1 LTPGILKTN
10 IPTTFIPKSK
20 VTLVDLV
27 GQSEQNDLSVL
38 SVTSGS
44 SPITA
49 PHKTADGIGSPILP
63 PLPRSYADFG
73 DVLHLLSPDNGDIR
87 TERIPVSTSHL
98 TNPLEPRAQTEVVI
112 SPTRTLFPSVSQ
124 NFEMTEQV
132 IMPQNDMTRARAASL
147 RFHNKRLEDECD
159 EWRQRHDELERE
171 HRELEK
177 KCKDLEKGL
186 ADLAAVGAEWF

>member
-1 LTPGILKTN
+1 
-10 IPTTFIPKSK
+10 
-20 VTLVDLV
+20 
-27 GQSEQNDLSVL
+27 
-38 SVTSGS
+38 
-44 SPITA
+44 
-49 PHKTADGIGSPILP
+49 
-63 PLPRSYADFG
+63 
-73 DVLHLLSPDNGDIR
+73 
-87 TERIPVSTSHL
+87 
-98 TNPLEPRAQTEVVI
+98 
-112 SPTRTLFPSVSQ
+112 
-124 NFEMTEQV
+124 MTEQV